1 MNKVWPWIIGIA
13 VGLILIAMLIAGM
26 SNRQS
31 YWVAKGTVPRAIQV
45 VRAENITVVR
55 FPCGMRTESI
65 KKANECG
72 FYVWKK

>member
-1 MNKVWPWIIGIA
+1 MSKVWAWIIGIT
-13 VGLILIAMLIAGM
+13 VGLIVSAMLFFGY

-45 VRAENITVVR
+45 VRTENTALVR

-65 KKANECG
+65 KKANQCG
-72 FYVWKK
+72 LYVWKR